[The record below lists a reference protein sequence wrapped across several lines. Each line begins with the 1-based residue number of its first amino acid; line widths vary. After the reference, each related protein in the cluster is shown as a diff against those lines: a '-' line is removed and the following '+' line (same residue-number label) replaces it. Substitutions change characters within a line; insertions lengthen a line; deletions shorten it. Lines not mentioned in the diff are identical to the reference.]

1 MNHQYYNSDPDVVFV
16 SETRVK
22 QEPPQS
28 HTSTTTTKPYYVRE
42 NDRLHVLLYEKTLE
56 CDRLRVEREH
66 FLLQFHTQLGILSG
80 VRTSL
85 LRTIQPLSEPPLK
98 RSRIDSNMSPDS
110 GFM

>member
-16 SETRVK
+16 SETRFK

-28 HTSTTTTKPYYVRE
+28 HSTTTTKPYYVRE

-98 RSRIDSNMSPDS
+98 RSRTDSHISDS
-110 GFM
+110 GYM